1 MQPTREQIA
10 NKLDTL
16 KERLDMHIATLQK
29 SVDIQSKLLD
39 NILMRL
45 DAMGVVVNDIDN
57 NTHKLDRME
66 GLLDELDNRL

>member
-16 KERLDMHIATLQK
+16 NERVDMHIATLQK

>member
-16 KERLDMHIATLQK
+16 KERVDMHIATLQK

>member
-1 MQPTREQIA
+1 MHPTREQIA

-16 KERLDMHIATLQK
+16 KERVDMHIATLQK